1 MMARIMRAPS
11 RLYPLTHSIPTV
23 LTNVYHAR
31 TDISFAREMLG
42 RCRFDSSHIRFR
54 NRLPVQCPLRVT
66 IRGGE
71 MAEIIHLRPAQAG
84 GHDPIFK
91 AVCEMEGDL
100 RAIDEFADA
109 LTLVSETMDE
119 SPHANA
125 INRLAWEIKRRGET
139 AEKRRQDL
147 SLLVNPDRSQDP

>member
-1 MMARIMRAPS
+1 MA
-11 RLYPLTHSIPTV
+11 
-23 LTNVYHAR
+23 
-31 TDISFAREMLG
+31 DII
-42 RCRFDSSHIRFR
+42 D
-54 NRLPVQCPLRVT
+54 
-66 IRGGE
+66 
-71 MAEIIHLRPAQAG
+71 LRPAQAG
-84 GHDPIFK
+84 RHDPIFK

-125 INRLAWEIKRRGET
+125 INRLAWEIKRHGEA

-147 SLLVNPDRSQDP
+147 SRLVHHTDRQPLSDFLLAGLRSMAPEE